1 MIEPARPRRSDD
13 ELREAS
19 DHLFYELW
27 MLDRTARLLAMGAFG
42 EGPVR
47 NAILESFTI
56 HARGL
61 IQFFFPKQPRRD
73 DMLAADFLPSV
84 AAWEAARGEMPPV
97 LASLDARVGKE
108 VAHVTYGRLLVTEDA
123 KPWSLTSI
131 VEALNAV
138 GGTFRSM
145 IRDDLL
151 GSRWKQNPST

>member
-84 AAWEAARGEMPPV
+84 AAWEAARGERSEEHTSELQSPMYLV
-97 LASLDARVGKE
+97 C
-108 VAHVTYGRLLVTEDA
+108 RLLLE
-123 KPWSLTSI
+123 K
-131 VEALNAV
+131 
-138 GGTFRSM
+138 
-145 IRDDLL
+145 
-151 GSRWKQNPST
+151 KK